1 MPSRSTA
8 ETASKQKRFE
18 LLVFDWDGT
27 LTDSS
32 DLIVTS
38 MQVACVDIGLPV
50 PDAQQVRHIIGLGF
64 NEAIAYLLPEL
75 PASDYPELV
84 ERYRHHFLSRHAP
97 IPMFPGAIETI
108 QHLHESGF
116 LLAVA
121 TGKSRRGLN
130 RDFQETGLG
139 QYFHASRCADEC
151 FSKPHPGMLFEL
163 IEELQV
169 NVDKTLMIGDTTH
182 DMQMAQSAG
191 VASLAVGYGA
201 HSKEKLLALSP
212 LACVNDTLELQ
223 QWLKTHA

>member
-1 MPSRSTA
+1 MPNQTKA

-32 DLIVTS
+32 DLIVAS
-38 MQVACVDIGLPV
+38 MQVACIDIGLPV

-64 NEAIAYLLPEL
+64 REAIEHLLPEL
-75 PASDYPELV
+75 PASDYPQLV
-84 ERYRHHFLSRHAP
+84 ERYRHHFLSRDAP
-97 IPMFPGAIETI
+97 IPVFPGAIETI
-108 QHLHESGF
+108 QKLYKSGF

-121 TGKSRRGLN
+121 TGKSRRGLS

-139 QYFHASRCADEC
+139 RYFHASRCADEC
-151 FSKPHPGMLFEL
+151 FSKPHPEMLLEL
-163 IEELQV
+163 IEELH
-169 NVDKTLMIGDTTH
+169 VDTDRTLMIGDTTH
-182 DMQMAQSAG
+182 DLQMAQSAG
-191 VASLAVGYGA
+191 VASLAVSYGA

>member
-1 MPSRSTA
+1 MPSRPTA
-8 ETASKQKRFE
+8 ETALKQKRFE

-32 DLIVTS
+32 DLIIAS
-38 MQVACVDIGLPV
+38 MQLACVDLGLPV

-64 NEAIAYLLPEL
+64 NEALAYLLPEL
-75 PASDYPELV
+75 PTSDFPRV
-84 ERYRHHFLSRHAP
+84 IERYRHHFLSRDEP
-97 IPMFPGAIETI
+97 VPVFSGAIETL
-108 QHLHESGF
+108 QELHEAGF

-151 FSKPHPGMLFEL
+151 NSKPHPGMLFEL
-163 IEELQV
+163 IEELH
-169 NVDKTLMIGDTTH
+169 VDAGKTLMIGDTTH
-182 DMQMAQSAG
+182 DLQMAQSAG
-191 VASLAVGYGA
+191 VASLAVSYGA

-212 LACVNDTLELQ
+212 LACVNDILELH

>member
-1 MPSRSTA
+1 MPSRATA
-8 ETASKQKRFE
+8 ETASKRKRFE

-32 DLIVTS
+32 DLIVAS
-38 MQVACVDIGLPV
+38 MQVACADLGLPV
-50 PDAQQVRHIIGLGF
+50 PDPRQVRHIIGLGF

-75 PASDYPELV
+75 PASDYPQLV
-84 ERYRHHFLSRHAP
+84 ERYRHHFLSRGAP

-108 QHLHESGF
+108 QQLHESGF

-163 IEELQV
+163 VEELH
-169 NVDKTLMIGDTTH
+169 VDVGKTLMIGDTTH

-191 VASLAVGYGA
+191 VASLAVSYGA
-201 HSKEKLLALSP
+201 HPREKLLALSP

-223 QWLKTHA
+223 QWLNTYA